1 MEIADWRKRIDELD
15 IELVIMLNH
24 RAAAAQAIGRLK
36 QQLGLPIY
44 EPKREDEIFENIRRN
59 NPGPLPDRDLLQL
72 YERIIDVMRKL
83 QRDDLGKHDRAPVS
97 GGTELEVEADE

>member
-15 IELVIMLNH
+15 LKLVILLNQ
-24 RAAAAQAIGRLK
+24 RAAAARAIGQLK
-36 QQLGLPIY
+36 HQLGLPVY
-44 EPKREDEIFENIRRN
+44 EPKREDEIFENIRRAN
-59 NPGPLPDRDLLQL
+59 TGPLPDRDLLQL

-83 QRDDLGKHDRAPVS
+83 QGDDLRKHAPAPLS